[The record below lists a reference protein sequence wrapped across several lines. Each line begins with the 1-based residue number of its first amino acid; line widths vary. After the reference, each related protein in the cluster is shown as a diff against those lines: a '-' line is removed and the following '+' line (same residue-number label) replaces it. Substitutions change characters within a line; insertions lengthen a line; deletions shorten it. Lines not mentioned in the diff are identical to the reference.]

1 MVNGSD
7 MNTFKVPEENRE
19 NRVEIF
25 EKIMA
30 VNCPKRRKDI
40 KSQIEE
46 AL

>member
-1 MVNGSD
+1 MNGPD
-7 MNTFKVPEENRE
+7 MHTFKVPEENRE

-30 VNCPKRRKDI
+30 MNCPKLRKDI